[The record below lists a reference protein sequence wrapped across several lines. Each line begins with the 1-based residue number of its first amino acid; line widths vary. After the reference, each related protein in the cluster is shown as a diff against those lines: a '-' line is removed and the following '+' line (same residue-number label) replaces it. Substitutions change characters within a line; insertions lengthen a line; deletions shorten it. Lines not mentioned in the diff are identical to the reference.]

1 MFKGVLMTGMKNDD
15 QLRSAGSCSIYSS
28 ENAGNT
34 KISGI
39 SDVSS
44 LFNTI
49 SMAAMFSK
57 GMEIFDDAI
66 IGLTKDFRIS
76 VWSKV
81 AEEKFGYHKSEVTG
95 KSIKILVP
103 EDRLKELEEEMQTVM
118 AGNIIK
124 GYETVRLHKNGKPV
138 DVTISI
144 APVYSTNGTVNEA
157 VAIYKDVSEKK
168 ALVKK
173 LNEYEKKCKIALEGG
188 QFGVWELNIK
198 NRKLYHLNCWKKN
211 LGYEES
217 ELDDRLDAWLSL
229 IHPDDFPL
237 VKNKFNKH
245 CQCKEEYVVEYRIRC
260 KNNSYIWIRS
270 KGRVIEWNEN
280 GEPLRMIG
288 THEDISKERLI
299 QEELKE
305 RYEQLEILKQE
316 AESANKAKSQFLANM
331 SHEIRTPMNGVI
343 ATLQLLQLSNL
354 TDEQRKYVNLLKNSA
369 DNLIAIIDSILDIAK
384 LESGKIELNSEPF
397 DLKESVSNIYQTYLL
412 AANAKGLEA
421 GCFFD
426 PNIDREVIGDEI
438 RLRQILTNLL
448 SNAVK
453 FTDKGYISFRTRLIS
468 SAADW
473 QKIEFSVKD
482 TGIGID
488 ESYKPKIFENFSQGD
503 LSKKKKY
510 MGTGL
515 GLAIS
520 KQLAELMNGDIHFE
534 SEVGKGSTF
543 YFTCNLKKKINLHDP
558 DKENNI
564 SEQREIH
571 NQPANEKVVLC
582 IEDNLI
588 NQEIIE
594 SIINKRGYKYLAAY
608 DGNEALEKL
617 KEHEVDLILMD
628 IQMPGLNG
636 YEVTSIIRNME
647 DKEKNIPIIAMTAY
661 AMHED
666 RDKCIKA
673 GMNEYISKP
682 IDIDKLYNILDAFLG
697 K

>member
-1 MFKGVLMTGMKNDD
+1 MIKNDD
-15 QLRSAGSCSIYSS
+15 PKRSAEICS
-28 ENAGNT
+28 E
-34 KISGI
+34 
-39 SDVSS
+39 
-44 LFNTI
+44 
-49 SMAAMFSK
+49 SMSAMFSK

-66 IGLTKDFRIS
+66 IGLTKDFKIS
-76 VWSKV
+76 VWSKG
-81 AEEKFGYHKSEVTG
+81 AEKKFGYHKSEIIG
-95 KSIKILVP
+95 KNAKILVP
-103 EDRLKELEEEMQTVM
+103 EDRLKEIEEEVQTVM
-118 AGNIIK
+118 AGNIVE
-124 GYETVRLHKNGKPV
+124 GYENVIFHKNGNPI
-138 DVTISI
+138 DVSISV
-144 APVYSTNGTVNEA
+144 APIYGSNGTVNEV

-173 LNEYEKKCKIALEGG
+173 LNDYEKKCKLALEGG

-198 NRKLYHLNCWKKN
+198 NRKLFHLNNWKKN
-211 LGYEES
+211 LGYEEND
-217 ELDDRLDAWLSL
+217 LDDALDTWLSL
-229 IHPDDFPL
+229 IHPDDIPE
-237 VKNKFNKH
+237 VYNTYNKH
-245 CQCKEEYVVEYRIRC
+245 CKYREEYVVEYRIKC
-260 KNNSYIWIRS
+260 KNNSYKWIRS
-270 KGRVIEWNEN
+270 KGRIIEWDED
-280 GEPLRMIG
+280 GESLRMIG

-305 RYEQLEILKQE
+305 RYEQLELLKQE

-343 ATLQLLQLSNL
+343 ATLQLLQSSNL
-354 TDEQRKYVNLLKNSA
+354 TDEQRKYVDLLKNSA

-384 LESGKIELNSEPF
+384 LESGKIELNNEPF
-397 DLKESVSNIYQTYLL
+397 NLRETINNLYQTHLL
-412 AANAKGLEA
+412 SANAKGLEA
-421 GCFFD
+421 GCLFD
-426 PNIDREVIGDEI
+426 PNIDDEVIGDEL

-453 FTDKGYISFRTRLIS
+453 FTDKGYISFRARLIS
-468 SAADW
+468 SDDNW

-510 MGTGL
+510 MGAGL

-520 KQLAELMNGDIHFE
+520 KQLAELMNGDIRFE

-543 YFTCNLKKKINLHDP
+543 YFTCTLKKKGDPREPVNEKNIP
-558 DKENNI
+558 DKKET
-564 SEQREIH
+564 H
-571 NQPANEKVVLC
+571 NQPANEKVILC

-588 NQEIIE
+588 NQEIME

-636 YEVTSIIRNME
+636 YEVTNIIRNME
-647 DKEKNIPIIAMTAY
+647 DNGRYIPIIAMTAY

-666 RDKCIKA
+666 RDKCIQA

-682 IDIDKLYNILDAFLG
+682 IDIDKLYNILNTILE